1 MPLKKIFSH
10 IKKSIKLIK
19 ISYRFLCEIFLIN
32 IFLLVNCILNDN
44 ILIELDKRLKLNKIE
59 IYKK

>member
-10 IKKSIKLIK
+10 IKNSIKLIK
-19 ISYRFLCEIFLIN
+19 ISYRFLCEIFFN
-32 IFLLVNCILNDN
+32 KYFLLVNCILNDN

-59 IYKK
+59 I

>member
-1 MPLKKIFSH
+1 MPLKKSI
-10 IKKSIKLIK
+10 KSIKT
-19 ISYRFLCEIFLIN
+19 SYRFLCEIFFN
-32 IFLLVNCILNDN
+32 KYFLLVNCILNDN

>member
-1 MPLKKIFSH
+1 MLLKKIFSH
-10 IKKSIKLIK
+10 IKKSIKSIK
-19 ISYRFLCEIFLIN
+19 TSYRFLCEIFFN
-32 IFLLVNCILNDN
+32 KYFLLVNCILNDN